1 MKSPDKAASEVW
13 VLLESCISQSLPI
26 EAFRSGIG
34 FVVGDV
40 VDTTRAQCGAVSM
53 VVEGLAAKP
62 EKNRV
67 QSGPLGW
74 DESAAL
80 GERTADLRD
89 AADRDIA
96 ADGRD
101 GVANGRDGVA
111 ELRDEVASPPDRL
124 AEVRNDVADE
134 RDREADRR
142 DDQGDP
148 SRQGRHTAA
157 DDHVQPDLRPDDAS
171 VERHIAADDRVQ
183 AGLNRDEVTRDS
195 NGCRRRQTS
204 KYPTSA
210 WR

>member
-13 VLLESCISQSLPI
+13 VLLESCISQSLLI
-26 EAFRSGIG
+26 EACRSRIG

-40 VDTTRAQCGAVSM
+40 VDTTRAQCWAVSM

-89 AADRDIA
+89 AADRD
-96 ADGRD
+96 
-101 GVANGRDGVA
+101 
-111 ELRDEVASPPDRL
+111 EVASPPDRL
-124 AEVRNDVADE
+124 AELRNDVADE